1 MGNKI
6 GFLFPGQGSQ
16 KLGMGLELLS
26 SKLITSFKNKGIDI
40 ESILKDEKLL
50 NDYAPYAIFFN
61 SFVLAKKLEEKGVIP
76 DTLIGFSLGEITSLS
91 FSEVLD
97 FDESLNLLIKRT
109 NSMEKECKKLKGKM
123 VSVLGV
129 KGEEIEKLLEDSGV
143 YIANL
148 NSKTQTV
155 VAGESKKIDEF
166 KEKLKLESIKH
177 VELNVNG
184 AFHSP
189 YMRKV
194 GDELRDFLRNKELYK
209 PKYKIMSNYMGDYH
223 GEDKEEIINNI
234 IKQVYSPVK
243 FMDMVKNA
251 NLNGV
256 DTFIEVGEGKTLS
269 NLVKRIL
276 SDEKIKIYSVRN
288 ISDVGKIADV
298 INRDLEK

>member
-26 SKLITSFKNKGIDI
+26 SKLITAFKNKGIDI

-109 NSMEKECKKLKGKM
+109 SSMEKECKKHKGKM

-129 KGEEIEKLLEDSGV
+129 KREEIEKLLEESGV

-166 KEKLKLESIKH
+166 KEKLELESIKY

-223 GEDKEEIINNI
+223 GEDEEEIINNI